1 MVRVTRKPAA
11 NGATLDVSMRTLS
24 LLRAALAAT
33 TLLGAGF
40 GAVFGVAPAAHARQV
55 TDLAGRTVTVP
66 DHPKR
71 VLLGEGRFVFAMALL
86 DQKDPVARVV
96 GWQGELKQQDPYSWN
111 QLVTRYPKAAHV
123 PLIGKTSE
131 ASVSPEKIVSL
142 APDVAVFSLS
152 GHGPGRNNPMI
163 TALQDA
169 GIPIVFIDF
178 RQHPVQNT
186 VPSMRILGQALDR
199 QAEADAYIAFY
210 EERLAHVRKIVEPV
224 PQAQRPRVFV
234 EMLAGVWPA
243 CCHTTGNGS
252 FGDLLEAAGGVNVAA
267 PVLPGAIGDV
277 SLEFLLDAK
286 PDVYIATG
294 SRSEPARPGLLV
306 GPGATA
312 QVSADSLTTLLARDG
327 IRDLSAVTQ
336 HRAYGI
342 WHAFYNSP
350 YNVAAIEAMAKWFYP
365 ERAAALNPQETLD
378 TLYRQFLNVDNAG
391 TYWTAPAGSSGAA
404 ATSAAAGTSAA
415 AAPSIR

>member
-1 MVRVTRKPAA
+1 MRAIKLFHAA
-11 NGATLDVSMRTLS
+11 V
-24 LLRAALAAT
+24 AAT
-33 TLLGAGF
+33 ALFCALPGAQ
-40 GAVFGVAPAAHARQV
+40 ARQV
-55 TDLAGRTVTVP
+55 TDLAGRVVTVP

-86 DQKDPVARVV
+86 DRKNPVARVV
-96 GWQGELKQQDPYSWN
+96 GWQGELKQQDPYSWT
-111 QLVTRYPKAAHV
+111 QLVKRYPKAADV

-142 APDVAVFSLS
+142 QPDVAVFSLS

-163 TALQDA
+163 AALQAA

-178 RQHPVQNT
+178 RQHPVENT

-210 EERLAHVRKIVEPV
+210 EDHLARVRKIVDPV

-252 FGDLLEAAGGVNVAA
+252 FGDLLKTAGGVNVAA

-294 SRSEPARPGLLV
+294 SRSEPGRPGLLV
-306 GPGATA
+306 GPGAA
-312 QVSADSLTTLLARDG
+312 AAISADSLSTLLGRDG
-327 IRDLSAVTQ
+327 IRDLNAVKQ

-350 YNVAAIEAMAKWFYP
+350 YNVVAIEAMTKWLYP
-365 ERAAALNPQETLD
+365 ERAAALDPQASLD
-378 TLYRQFLNVDNAG
+378 ALYRQFLDVDNAG
-391 TYWTAPAGSSGAA
+391 TYWTAPA
-404 ATSAAAGTSAA
+404 ATPA
-415 AAPSIR
+415 R

>member
-1 MVRVTRKPAA
+1 MRAIKLFHAA
-11 NGATLDVSMRTLS
+11 V
-24 LLRAALAAT
+24 AAT
-33 TLLGAGF
+33 ALFCALPGAQ
-40 GAVFGVAPAAHARQV
+40 ARQV
-55 TDLAGRTVTVP
+55 TDLAGRVVTVP

-86 DQKDPVARVV
+86 DRKDPVARVV
-96 GWQGELKQQDPYSWN
+96 GWQGELKQQDPYSWT
-111 QLVTRYPKAAHV
+111 QLVKRYPKAADV

-142 APDVAVFSLS
+142 QPDVAVFSLS

-163 TALQDA
+163 AALQAA

-178 RQHPVQNT
+178 RQHPVENT

-210 EERLAHVRKIVEPV
+210 EDHLARVRKIVDPV
-224 PQAQRPRVFV
+224 PQAERPRVFV

-252 FGDLLEAAGGVNVAA
+252 FGDLLKTAGGVNVAA

-294 SRSEPARPGLLV
+294 SRSEPGRPGLLV
-306 GPGATA
+306 GPGAA
-312 QVSADSLTTLLARDG
+312 AAVSADSLSTLLGRDG
-327 IRDLSAVTQ
+327 IRDLDAVKQ

-350 YNVAAIEAMAKWFYP
+350 YNVVAIEAMTKWLYP
-365 ERAAALNPQETLD
+365 ERAAALAPQASLD
-378 TLYRQFLNVDNAG
+378 ALYRQFLDVDNAG
-391 TYWTAPAGSSGAA
+391 TYWTAPA
-404 ATSAAAGTSAA
+404 
-415 AAPSIR
+415 AAPAR

>member
-1 MVRVTRKPAA
+1 
-11 NGATLDVSMRTLS
+11 MRAIKLF
-24 LLRAALAAT
+24 RAAVAAT
-33 TLLGAGF
+33 ALFCALPGAQ
-40 GAVFGVAPAAHARQV
+40 ARQV
-55 TDLAGRTVTVP
+55 TDLAGRVVTVP

-86 DQKDPVARVV
+86 DRKDPVARVV
-96 GWQGELKQQDPYSWN
+96 GWQGELKQQDPYSWT
-111 QLVTRYPKAAHV
+111 QLVKRYPKAADV

-142 APDVAVFSLS
+142 QPDVAVFSLS

-163 TALQDA
+163 AALQAA

-178 RQHPVQNT
+178 RQHPVENT

-210 EERLAHVRKIVEPV
+210 EDHLARVRKIVDPV
-224 PQAQRPRVFV
+224 PQAERPRVFV

-252 FGDLLEAAGGVNVAA
+252 FGDLLETAGGVNVAA

-294 SRSEPARPGLLV
+294 SRSEPGRPGLLV
-306 GPGATA
+306 GPGAA
-312 QVSADSLTTLLARDG
+312 AEVSADSLSTLLGRDG
-327 IRDLSAVTQ
+327 IRDLDAVKQ

-350 YNVAAIEAMAKWFYP
+350 YNVVAIEAMTKWLYP
-365 ERAAALNPQETLD
+365 ERAAALAPQASLD
-378 TLYRQFLNVDNAG
+378 ALYRQFLDVDNAG
-391 TYWTAPAGSSGAA
+391 TYWTAPA
-404 ATSAAAGTSAA
+404 
-415 AAPSIR
+415 AAPAR